1 MPAEKIEAEIDI
13 KELSP
18 AALYRHCD
26 PAIFDCDTT
35 DELAHFEE
43 YLGQERAIHAI
54 QFGVSMSRHGYNV
67 FALGPSGTGK
77 HTLVKRFVEQQAADD
92 EVALQDW
99 CYVNNFDQPYRPHAL
114 NLPAGMG
121 KQLSDDMKALVE
133 ELQTA
138 LPAAFENE
146 EYQAR
151 RQALEKEFHDLQQ
164 ENLKNLSEKA
174 RERGLSMVR
183 ADGGLA
189 FVPLHEGQRL
199 EQDAIDQLA
208 DEERDRIQGEV
219 NIMREHLQKM
229 LYQVPRWQREVR
241 SNIRE
246 LNREVANALLDNLID
261 DLHKKYSE
269 MAEVIT
275 YLQAMQRDV
284 SEHIRDFLATND
296 KQSNEQKEGAMPQP
310 PSLQRYEVNVLVDG
324 SETEGGPVIYE
335 SNPSYLNLVGRVEQ
349 MAQMGTLIT
358 DFTLIKPGA
367 LHRANGGYLIIDA
380 LKLLTSPYAWEGLKR
395 ALQFQEIRIE
405 SPIQMLSMT
414 STVSL
419 EPAPIPLDIKVILIG
434 DQRLYYLLSQADP
447 EFSELFKVAADF
459 DDSLERTKETELLYG
474 RLLATIAKNNGL
486 HPMDRGAICRVIEQ
500 SARVAGQA
508 SKLTTRMQIMLDLME
523 EAEYWAKEA
532 SVEIIS
538 QSHVQQALDAQVYRS
553 GRISERML
561 EQVLNETILID
572 SQGQAVGQINGLAVI
587 QMGNFAFGRPSRITA
602 SVRLG
607 TGEVIDIER
616 EVAMSGPLHAKG
628 VLILS
633 SYLSAC
639 YATDYPLS
647 LSASIVFEQSYSGVD
662 GDSASSTELYALL
675 SAIAD
680 VPIRQSLAV
689 TGSVNQHGQVQAI
702 GGVNQKIEGFF
713 DLCQARGLT
722 GDQGVL
728 IPIANVKHLMLRH
741 DVVDAVATGQFHI
754 YPVAHI
760 NQGIELLTGLPAG
773 ERDDGGNYP
782 EESINYR
789 VEERLVSLAQR
800 RISLGKEKNEA

>member
-1 MPAEKIEAEIDI
+1 
-13 KELSP
+13 
-18 AALYRHCD
+18 
-26 PAIFDCDTT
+26 
-35 DELAHFEE
+35 
-43 YLGQERAIHAI
+43 
-54 QFGVSMSRHGYNV
+54 MSRHGYNV

-241 SNIRE
+241 SNIRD

-702 GGVNQKIEGFF
+702 GGVNQKVEGFF